1 MGGVAVSARF
11 GRAPGFRVAG
21 IRLACAVFGLLATVG
36 PSAAE
41 TLAGAL
47 VRAYQPNAQLNAER
61 ARQRGTDENVPQ
73 ALAGYRPQ
81 LVASLSA
88 GLQAVRDLLP
98 GNVFQSGNL

>member
-1 MGGVAVSARF
+1 MGGVAVSARV

-21 IRLACAVFGLLATVG
+21 IRLACAVFGLLATAG

-41 TLAGAL
+41 TLADAL
-47 VRAYQPNAQLNAER
+47 VRTYQTNPQLNAER
-61 ARQRGTDENVPQ
+61 ARQRGTDENIPQ

-81 LVASLSA
+81 ILASLSG

-98 GNVFQSGNL
+98 G